1 MVDASSHENSSHE
14 GAGAQASPSPVAN
27 VPPWRSIALF
37 LLTALAVVT
46 CVLFSNV
53 LLFSLAGAVTLAV
66 VTNPLAGWLKR
77 RCSPSVSAAILV
89 TLVCVAIF
97 LPLVFILR
105 ELVGELMSLVH
116 FVASGAAVASVQKM
130 VASHRKIGGVIQA
143 GLQQVDLPN
152 LGQEAAGTVA
162 SHVGRGLQS
171 VAKGVTNAVLLL
183 FFYFFCVRDTDAA
196 VAALKGLIPLHAAD
210 TEDLLRQAGEVV
222 QATFGGRIVIA
233 VIQGALAG
241 AAYLVLGVPGALLW
255 SAVTAL
261 CCVVPAFGAFLAWV
275 PIALYLG
282 LAQSWTKAALLAAW
296 GGIVVSNV
304 DNVLYPM
311 IVGKKTDL
319 HTAVIFVAIFGGL
332 ALFGISGFVLGPV
345 IVAATMF
352 LLGVWKRYVQAT
364 A

>member
-14 GAGAQASPSPVAN
+14 GAGAQASPSPAAS

-89 TLVCVAIF
+89 ILVCVAIF
-97 LPLVFILR
+97 LPLVLILR

-183 FFYFFCVRDTDAA
+183 FFYFFCVRDTDCRRGSPEGVDSAA
-196 VAALKGLIPLHAAD
+196 CGGHGGPAAPGRGGGAGDLRRPHRDRGNPGSAGRRGLPGTWRA
-210 TEDLLRQAGEVV
+210 
-222 QATFGGRIVIA
+222 
-233 VIQGALAG
+233 
-241 AAYLVLGVPGALLW
+241 GALLW

>member
-1 MVDASSHENSSHE
+1 MVDASGESKVHAET
-14 GAGAQASPSPVAN
+14 AQVREPIPAVL
-27 VPPWRSIALF
+27 PWRSIALF
-37 LLTALAVVT
+37 LLTAVAVVT
-46 CVLFSNV
+46 CVMFSNV

-66 VTNPLAGWLKR
+66 VTNPLASWLKR
-77 RCSPSVSAAILV
+77 RCSPALTAALLV
-89 TLVCVAIF
+89 VLVCVAIL
-97 LPLVFILR
+97 LPLALILR
-105 ELVGELMSLVH
+105 ELVGELMSFVR
-116 FVASGAAVASVQKM
+116 FVASGAAVAQLQEVI
-130 VASHRKIGGVIQA
+130 AAHRRIGGVLQK
-143 GLQQVDLPN
+143 GLQQVDLPSV
-152 LGQEAAGTVA
+152 GQKAAEVVA
-162 SHVGRGLQS
+162 GQVGQALQG

-183 FFYFFCVRDTDAA
+183 FFYFFCVRDTKAA

-210 TEDLLRQAGEVV
+210 TEDLLRQSAEVV
-222 QATFGGRIVIA
+222 EATFGGRIVIA
-233 VIQGALAG
+233 VVQGALAG
-241 AAYLVLGVPGALLW
+241 AAYLLLGVPGALLW

-261 CCVVPAFGAFLAWV
+261 CCVIPAFGAFLAWV

-304 DNVLYPM
+304 DNVLYPVL
-311 IVGKKTDL
+311 VGQKTNL

-332 ALFGISGFVLGPV
+332 ALFGVSGIVLGPV